1 MSENSIGQTPPF
13 EMTYCPSISKVQGT
27 ITLTKYHE
35 LITTGFVRPQI
46 EAIRQAAAQGDKERC
61 ATLKRSLPAVIVG
74 AVFEEQRK
82 KEGFRRGLC
91 QLVLDVDKLDAPQLA
106 DLTTY
111 LRKDPIVHYF
121 NISPSGNGVKI
132 FISYTTESGEV
143 PTDWATYEALHH
155 TAYDY
160 VVDAF
165 RQCYGYDID
174 TTGRDPMRICFLSY
188 DPEAY
193 YNPQPNVVVVA
204 FDAATCSSRGEAKGE
219 ESEPAATAK
228 PPTYLFEGKSK
239 ENLESLLTLTR
250 ASEDRLDALFVII
263 CKNLYSAG
271 DRFKDGSRNDFVYK
285 AACELN
291 KYGIPRDK
299 ALVLIPRSMHKII
312 EIETDAS
319 FEKKVVTPLPTPEV
333 ESTVK
338 SAYDNNRAEH
348 ATAKLFAPLMKHIYL
363 QVEIQRA
370 VWLRKNLLSL
380 RIEYYRRT
388 DRKLT
393 GKEHYKEFD
402 DNLENHFS
410 LRLKEMGH
418 LVNPKQVHELVNS
431 PFTPAFDPVETYLES
446 LPAWDG
452 SDHIGRFA
460 DSVCT
465 NDPDRFRRLLTM
477 WYVGMIKSYRDDDIT
492 NHIVIV
498 LYSAGGGIGKT
509 FFIDRILPPEL
520 QQAVHQGMVQAE
532 KDSIEKL
539 STCLVISIDELNHFK
554 RDEMQELK
562 ELITRKIVDFR
573 INYDRFGHLH
583 PHRASFIATCNSTNF
598 MSDPSGNRRFH
609 VFEVTSVDMDYQVDY
624 GQLFAQVIHLHDT
637 GFKYYFTPQEQ
648 EELSAYNYQ
657 FENNDA
663 EYDFLVEYV
672 RKYPGNC
679 KQRKK
684 HTATEILQRMKFF
697 FPETVIDKAAQ
708 IRMGKALAR
717 RNFQYI
723 KDRNKKLYECYLLT
737 AEQAEY
743 CVQYKSTTTYLDV
756 LFDKFVPKEIL
767 LAGDSAKI
775 ADIYKARECLDQ
787 TNGKKE
793 EAQILYNK
801 YIKEKSDINFTNEG
815 SLPF

>member
-1 MSENSIGQTPPF
+1 MSENSIGKTPPF

-35 LITTGFVRPQI
+35 LTTTGFVRTQI
-46 EAIRQAAAQGDKERC
+46 EAIRQAAAEGDKERC
-61 ATLKRSLPAVIVG
+61 ATLKRSLPAVIVA
-74 AVFEEQRK
+74 AVFEGQRK

-91 QLVLDVDKLDAPQLA
+91 QLVLDVDKLDRNQLA

-132 FISYTTESGEV
+132 FISYTTESGEI
-143 PTDWATYEALHH
+143 PTDWPTYEALHH
-155 TAYDY
+155 VAYDY
-160 VVDAF
+160 VVEAF
-165 RQCYGYDID
+165 RQCYGYDVD

-188 DPEAY
+188 DPDAY
-193 YNPQPNVVVVA
+193 CNPQPQIVVVD
-204 FDAATCSSRGEAKGE
+204 FDAATCSSHVETKGDHQK
-219 ESEPAATAK
+219 PTATAK

-239 ENLESLLTLTR
+239 ENLESLLSPTR

-271 DRFKDGSRNDFVYK
+271 DRFKDGSRNDFIYK

-299 ALVLIPRSMHKII
+299 ALVLIPRTMPRII
-312 EIETDAS
+312 EIETDVS
-319 FEKKVVTPLPTPEV
+319 FEKTVVTPLPTAEV

-338 SAYDNNRAEH
+338 SAYDNNRSEH
-348 ATAKLFAPLMKHIYL
+348 ATIKLLCVLMKHIYL
-363 QVEIQRA
+363 QVEIQRT

-380 RIEYYRRT
+380 RIEYCRRT

-402 DNLENHFS
+402 DNLENHFA

-418 LVNPKQVHELVNS
+418 LMNSKQVHELVNS
-431 PFTPAFDPVETYLES
+431 PFTPPFDPVESYLES

-452 SDHIGRFA
+452 CDHIGRFA

-477 WYVGMIKSYRDDDIT
+477 WYVGMIKSYRDDNIT

-509 FFIDRILPPEL
+509 FFVDSILPPEL
-520 QQAVHQGMVQAE
+520 QQAVHQGMVKAE

-554 RDEMQELK
+554 RDEMRELK
-562 ELITRKIVDFR
+562 ELITRKVVDFR

-583 PHRASFIATCNSTNF
+583 PHRASFMATCNSTNF

-609 VFEVTSVDMDYQVDY
+609 VFEVTGVDMNYQVNY
-624 GQLFAQVIHLHDT
+624 EQLFAQIIHLHDT
-637 GFKYYFTPQEQ
+637 GFKYYFTAEEQ
-648 EELSAYNYQ
+648 EELSAYSYQ
-657 FENNDA
+657 FEDNNA

-672 RKYPGNC
+672 RKYPSKC
-679 KQRKK
+679 QQRKT
-684 HTATEILQRMKFF
+684 HTAVEILQRMKFF

-708 IRMGKALAR
+708 IRMGKMLAR
-717 RNFQYI
+717 KEFPFVKTRKS
-723 KDRNKKLYECYLLT
+723 KDYYCHLLT

-743 CVQYKSTTTYLDV
+743 CVQYKSATTYLDV
-756 LFDKFVPKEIL
+756 LFDKYVAKEIL
-767 LAGDSAKI
+767 VAGDDAKI
-775 ADIYKARECLDQ
+775 ADICKAREFLDQ
-787 TNGKKE
+787 TDGNFK
-793 EAQILYNK
+793 EAQTLYNK
-801 YIKEKSDINFTNEG
+801 YTRNEREINLTNDNL
-815 SLPF
+815 LPF